1 VLGNLHGEDIVDKV
15 RGPYNEGGLYGER
28 LGWHLPDYPDSKWTT
43 VSVPDDRNRTGFSWY
58 RTTFSLDIPENY
70 DIPIGVRFNG
80 DSNKR
85 YRAVLF
91 VNGWKLGKYG
101 RSM

>member
-1 VLGNLHGEDIVDKV
+1 LNGEDIVDKV

-28 LGWHLPDYPDSKWTT
+28 MGWHLPGYPDSQWKD
-43 VSVPDDRNRTGFSWY
+43 VSVPDDRNQTGLSWY
-58 RTTFSLDIPENY
+58 RTTFSLDIPEKY
-70 DIPIGVRFNG
+70 DVPIGVRFDDNF
-80 DSNKR
+80 SKQ

-101 RSM
+101 R